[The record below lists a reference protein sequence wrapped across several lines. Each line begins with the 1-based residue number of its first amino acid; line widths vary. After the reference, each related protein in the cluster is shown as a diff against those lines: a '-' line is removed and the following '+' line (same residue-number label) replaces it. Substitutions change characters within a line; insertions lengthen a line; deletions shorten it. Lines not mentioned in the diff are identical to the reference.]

1 MSKKGPSVAS
11 LKTRLTKA
19 GVTARSV
26 SKVKDFG
33 LLEHGLMFVLMRE
46 LTEKQAEAT
55 VRSLRA
61 AWPDWNELRVSQV
74 QEIVASMKSKSD
86 TTSIA
91 SARLTLEF
99 LQDVFLNN
107 HGFDLEFVEKDLG
120 AGGKALA
127 SWPSL
132 GIPGAHFLQWIA
144 GAGVLPVTAGLVRV
158 FDRLGLVERTTS
170 YKKGLDQLEKL
181 GPAKGV
187 GALEFSLQFGI
198 VAEKWC
204 DARKPLCHDCPLV
217 EECPTGK
224 KNYLDWK
231 ASQERLAIQRAK
243 EDERERKR
251 LEAEAKREAKKKAE
265 ADKKAAAEAKKR
277 EEKAKLTAEAKKEAE
292 AKKKAAKKAPTK
304 AAASKPTP
312 KAGTKKA
319 TKKVTK
325 KATKKTA
332 SKPATAKKATKKPA
346 APKPAKKVTKKAAK
360 KTTKK
365 VAKKTTK
372 KAATKKASK
381 KSGK

>member
-1 MSKKGPSVAS
+1 
-11 LKTRLTKA
+11 
-19 GVTARSV
+19 
-26 SKVKDFG
+26 
-33 LLEHGLMFVLMRE
+33 MFVLMRE

-132 GIPGAHFLQWIA
+132 GIPGAHFLQCIA

-265 ADKKAAAEAKKR
+265 ADKKAAAEAKKL
-277 EEKAKLTAEAKKEAE
+277 EEKAKLTSEAKKEAE

>member
-1 MSKKGPSVAS
+1 
-11 LKTRLTKA
+11 
-19 GVTARSV
+19 
-26 SKVKDFG
+26 
-33 LLEHGLMFVLMRE
+33 MFVLMRE

-158 FDRLGLVERTTS
+158 FDRLGLIERTTS

-187 GALEFSLQFGI
+187 GALEFSLLFGT

-231 ASQERLAIQRAK
+231 ATQERLAIQRAK

-251 LEAEAKREAKKKAE
+251 LEVEAKREARRLEREAKKKAE

-277 EEKAKLTAEAKKEAE
+277 EEKAKLAAEAKKEAE
-292 AKKKAAKKAPTK
+292 AKKKASKKTTKK
-304 AAASKPTP
+304 AAAKPSAKKTES
-312 KAGTKKA
+312 TKA

-332 SKPATAKKATKKPA
+332 SKPAPAKKATKKPA
-346 APKPAKKVTKKAAK
+346 AAKPAKKVTKKAAK

-365 VAKKTTK
+365 AAKKTTK